1 MENVVMTVSNQ
12 GLQDL
17 VQSEYRLFGEL
28 LDCLNKE
35 RESLM
40 DLNVGHLWSVMEEKQ
55 KILKAIEE
63 AQNRIKELRATR
75 LYHDMPRDD
84 HRAFHNLIKKVNH
97 RKQEVH
103 TRVREN
109 ATFIQETLIFFDEIV
124 SILLTGGDPNSAYQP
139 KTGCARGNPPRIYR
153 KEV

>member
-17 VQSEYRLFGEL
+17 AQSEYRLFGEL

-40 DLNVGHLWSVMEEKQ
+40 DLNVGHLWSVMEEK
-55 KILKAIEE
+55 KRILEAIEE
-63 AQNRIKELRATR
+63 AQNHIKELRSKR
-75 LYHDMPRDD
+75 LDHDMPLEDR
-84 HRAFHNLIKKVNH
+84 RAFHNLTKKINH
-97 RKQEVH
+97 RKQEVR

-109 ATFIQETLIFFDEIV
+109 ASFIQETLAFFDEIV
-124 SILLTGGDPNSAYQP
+124 SILLTGGDPNWAYPP
-139 KTGCARGNPPRIYR
+139 KTGSPKDNPPRIYR